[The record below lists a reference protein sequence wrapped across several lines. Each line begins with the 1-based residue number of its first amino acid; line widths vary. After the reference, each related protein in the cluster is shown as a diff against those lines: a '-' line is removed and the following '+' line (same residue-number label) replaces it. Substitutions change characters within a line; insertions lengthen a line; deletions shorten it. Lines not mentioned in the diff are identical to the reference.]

1 MGSELQLYLFGLGC
15 NLTKKQMIELSS
27 TGGEL
32 DEAAARAAFIKYR
45 DEELVTLDQI
55 MNVFRTW
62 DSTNS
67 GTVPYS
73 TIMAEVGDGNDMC
86 PFDGAVKGLFDR
98 ILSQLGTPIS
108 SDNFDYREFAKVMAD
123 TMPMQCGKDKAPIKF
138 ESDLLNC
145 KFD

>member
-1 MGSELQLYLFGLGC
+1 MGVIRLHSIAMPEFTNEEEEEIARAFKICDANTDGKLNSSELQLYLFGLGC

-73 TIMAEVGDGNDMC
+73 TIMAEVGDGNVMC
-86 PFDGAVKGLFDR
+86 PFDGAVKGLFD
-98 ILSQLGTPIS
+98 
-108 SDNFDYREFAKVMAD
+108 
-123 TMPMQCGKDKAPIKF
+123 
-138 ESDLLNC
+138 
-145 KFD
+145 